1 MTPPRGTCEF
11 CGSEVTRLQ
20 QAAWPVSGWEIER
33 DAGGANHIAGKQ
45 RLPNRIAHAR
55 CLESHLRRG
64 GHEQLTMGAA

>member
-1 MTPPRGTCEF
+1 MTPPRGVCEF

-33 DAGGANHIAGKQ
+33 DQGGANRIAGKK
-45 RLPNRIAHAR
+45 RIPNVIAHAR

-64 GHEQLTMGAA
+64 HQEQMEMTA